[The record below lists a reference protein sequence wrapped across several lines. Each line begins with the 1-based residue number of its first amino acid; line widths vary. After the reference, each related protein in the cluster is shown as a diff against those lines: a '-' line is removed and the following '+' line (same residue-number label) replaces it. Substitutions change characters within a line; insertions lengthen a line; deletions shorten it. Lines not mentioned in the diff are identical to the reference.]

1 MSTGVVESTVHQ
13 VISQR
18 FCEKPPM
25 AWAPRGAH
33 RLLPI
38 RTRVLKGQWETT
50 CREWSPGSMLLPN
63 RWRRDPAG
71 SSVLPWRI
79 EVCTNAV
86 KT

>member
-50 CREWSPGSMLLPN
+50 CREWSPGFRVAPPLVAACPPGLNALP
-63 RWRRDPAG
+63 R
-71 SSVLPWRI
+71 RI
-79 EVCTNAV
+79 EVGNNAV